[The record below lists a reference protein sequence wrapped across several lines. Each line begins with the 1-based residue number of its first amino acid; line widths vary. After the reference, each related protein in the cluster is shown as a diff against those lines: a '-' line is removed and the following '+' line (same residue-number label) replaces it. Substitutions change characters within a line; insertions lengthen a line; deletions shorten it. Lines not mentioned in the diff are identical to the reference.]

1 MLVEVL
7 ERAFAEYEEE
17 KKEKLDKVKKYMK
30 KPKKLFSHSNKTFDC
45 DDCGGRFQDKTSYS
59 YVANLTKYT
68 KTYCGRCISGGKN

>member
-7 ERAFAEYEEE
+7 ERAFAEYEE
-17 KKEKLDKVKKYMK
+17 KKQTSSKLKNQVK

-59 YVANLTKYT
+59 YVTNLTKST

>member
-7 ERAFAEYEEE
+7 ERAFEGYEE
-17 KKEKLDKVKKYMK
+17 KKQTSSELKNQVK

-45 DDCGGRFQDKTSYS
+45 DGCGGRFQDKTSYS
-59 YVANLTKYT
+59 YVVNLTKFT